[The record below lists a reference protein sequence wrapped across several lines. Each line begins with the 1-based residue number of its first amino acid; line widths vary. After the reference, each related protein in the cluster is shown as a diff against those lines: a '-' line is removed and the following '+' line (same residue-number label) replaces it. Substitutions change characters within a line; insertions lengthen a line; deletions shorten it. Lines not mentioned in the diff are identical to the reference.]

1 MAKKK
6 KKSNA
11 KPIAVAV
18 AALAVV
24 GAFMPSDEVDTEDI
38 RLNSSVSASL
48 HQELENKKET
58 EIIIDEDIEYQDP
71 VNVQNTEENETKVN
85 EPAEHGPV
93 IEIDPERAFRD
104 KLAQYNYVA
113 SSESDKYH
121 YPSCRWTDKINDTN
135 LVHFDTKE
143 EAVAAGYQ
151 ACGTCG

>member
-11 KPIAVAV
+11 KTIAIAV

-24 GAFMPSDEVDTEDI
+24 GAFMPSGEVDTEDI
-38 RLNSSVSASL
+38 GSSSSVSASL
-48 HQELENKKET
+48 SQESKNTKET
-58 EIIIDEDIEYQDP
+58 EIIVDEDIKSQAPEP
-71 VNVQNTEENETKVN
+71 VQNTVENETKVN
-85 EPAEHGPV
+85 KPAEHGPV
-93 IEIDPERAFRD
+93 IGTDPERAFRD
-104 KLAQYNYVA
+104 KMAQYNYVA

-121 YPSCRWTDKINDTN
+121 SPSCRWTDKINDTN